1 MGPRS
6 ADISNSFRRI
16 CMMISPDLHDTVQ
29 QQYELIKVG
38 KNGLLSQ
45 LDKSSTDL
53 CQVGRKLY
61 SSRKVY

>member
-16 CMMISPDLHDTVQ
+16 CMMIFPDLQDTAR

-38 KNGLLSQ
+38 KNDLLSQ
-45 LDKSSTDL
+45 VGKSSTDL
-53 CQVGRKLY
+53 CQMGIKLC

>member
-1 MGPRS
+1 
-6 ADISNSFRRI
+6 
-16 CMMISPDLHDTVQ
+16 MMISPDLQDTAQ

-45 LDKSSTDL
+45 LGKSSTDL
-53 CQVGRKLY
+53 CQVGIKLC

>member
-1 MGPRS
+1 
-6 ADISNSFRRI
+6 
-16 CMMISPDLHDTVQ
+16 MMISPDLQDGAQ

-53 CQVGRKLY
+53 CQVGIKLC
-61 SSRKVY
+61 SSGKVY

>member
-1 MGPRS
+1 
-6 ADISNSFRRI
+6 
-16 CMMISPDLHDTVQ
+16 MMISPDLQDTVQ
-29 QQYELIKVG
+29 QQHELIKVG

-45 LDKSSTDL
+45 LGKSSTDL